1 MYWVY
6 DLSAGG
12 DVAVEHQEEEELR
25 RLKAYLGVLMDED
38 EGKRAQDEIAK
49 MQTRILVLVRKL
61 TSMGLV
67 EDVYGEWWP
76 KDNVGEANANAE
88 FGSNLE

>member
-6 DLSAGG
+6 DLSAGD

-25 RLKAYLGVLMDED
+25 RLKAYISVLKDED
-38 EGKRAQDEIAK
+38 ERKIDQNEIAK
-49 MQTRILVLVRKL
+49 MQTRILELTCKL
-61 TSMGLV
+61 TDMGLV
-67 EDVYGEWWP
+67 EDVSGEWWP
-76 KDNVGEANANAE
+76 NNVGEANANAE